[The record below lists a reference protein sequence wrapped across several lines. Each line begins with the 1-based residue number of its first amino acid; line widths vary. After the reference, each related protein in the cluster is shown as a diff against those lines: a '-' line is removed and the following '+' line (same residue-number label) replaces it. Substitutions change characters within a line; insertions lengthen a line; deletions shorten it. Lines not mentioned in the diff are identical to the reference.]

1 MKLGLALLSNL
12 GIVSLFT
19 TSVYLLTFSYICL
32 CIMYITK
39 NIPMVLPEFP
49 KHNSRQMVKGHL
61 SYDRTQ
67 ITTLYLFIYL
77 YISRI
82 SPLVDDLSLTIY
94 PPLVWEEA
102 KEAAWKLK
110 QTLEV
115 RVIKLFH
122 VFYQQKN
129 PIYLI
134 IVQIHCL

>member
-1 MKLGLALLSNL
+1 
-12 GIVSLFT
+12 
-19 TSVYLLTFSYICL
+19 
-32 CIMYITK
+32 
-39 NIPMVLPEFP
+39 
-49 KHNSRQMVKGHL
+49 MVKGHL

-134 IVQIHCL
+134 IVQIHCF